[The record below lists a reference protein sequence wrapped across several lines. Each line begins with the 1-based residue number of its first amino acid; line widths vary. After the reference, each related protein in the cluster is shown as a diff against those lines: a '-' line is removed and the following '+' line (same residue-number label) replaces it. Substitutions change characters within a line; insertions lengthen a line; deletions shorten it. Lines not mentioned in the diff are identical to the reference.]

1 MEHDYMATGSVVD
14 FKPAHHGLDDWP
26 VSVVIHDQEISEQRE
41 LDRIEKRLRREQQL
55 IADLA
60 ARLDAVYEQRRKLML
75 LQIGITGVTALLA
88 VVLLV
93 STLMGK

>member
-1 MEHDYMATGSVVD
+1 MEHDYMATGSVMD
-14 FKPAHHGLDDWP
+14 FNLARHGPDDRP

-60 ARLDAVYEQRRKLML
+60 ARLDEVYEQRRKLML
-75 LQIGITGVTALLA
+75 LQIGVTATTALLA

>member
-14 FKPAHHGLDDWP
+14 FKHAQRGLDDWP

-60 ARLDAVYEQRRKLML
+60 ARLDEVYEQRRKLLL

-88 VVLLV
+88 VILLV
-93 STLMGK
+93 STVLGK

>member
-14 FKPAHHGLDDWP
+14 FKPTHHGLDDRS
-26 VSVVIHDQEISEQRE
+26 VSVLIHDQEISEQRE

-60 ARLDAVYEQRRKLML
+60 ARLDEVYEQRRKLL
-75 LQIGITGVTALLA
+75 ILQIGITGVTALLA

>member
-14 FKPAHHGLDDWP
+14 FHPRQRGLDDWP
-26 VSVVIHDQEISEQRE
+26 VSVVIHDQEIHEQRE
-41 LDRIEKRLRREQQL
+41 LDRLEKRLRQEQQL

-60 ARLDAVYEQRRKLML
+60 ARLEEVYDQRRKLMF
-75 LQIGITGVTALLA
+75 LQIGVTATTALLA

-93 STLMGK
+93 STLLSK